1 MRVSPYAGK
10 ESPRKGGSFPYQR
23 HPVEM
28 TDEKVSRN
36 MSDEKLNEQ
45 IPLVMYFALTPE
57 DNRTVRA
64 AVAWPEVEA
73 GRGRFIVP
81 LGPTARQAGAAASGC
96 GSPQSDS
103 VPR

>member
-1 MRVSPYAGK
+1 
-10 ESPRKGGSFPYQR
+10 
-23 HPVEM
+23 
-28 TDEKVSRN
+28 

-64 AVAWPEVEA
+64 AAAREGISPACYMYRMVLTEP
-73 GRGRFIVP
+73 GRFIVP